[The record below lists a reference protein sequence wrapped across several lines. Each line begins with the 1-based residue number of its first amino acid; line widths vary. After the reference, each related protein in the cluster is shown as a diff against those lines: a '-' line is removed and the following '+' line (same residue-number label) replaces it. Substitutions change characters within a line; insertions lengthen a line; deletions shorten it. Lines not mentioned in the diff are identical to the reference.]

1 MSSVSPNGNCDACW
15 VNKPCERTLQT
26 CKRRPALHRG
36 EHTCLDRCWKCGTFH
51 SRSRRVKRKKANPPT
66 FATAKKSCSVA
77 EEKNHAPPVAK
88 NQNPAPCG
96 ANKQSAVKA
105 AAQQQPPTAAAR
117 DLCMQQKITTMTKE
131 SAASTSSTLFIIS
144 LVSSDEE
151 ENGDFDFKDFEPPE
165 LVSLKKISNTV
176 ATPEAECFAHTAD
189 IIQSRNERPKPTP
202 TVPKNQNP
210 APCRVKNV
218 PAAEPNVQQQHP
230 TPETRAQQQPPPTD
244 AGTHQ
249 QPLTSTMTKKSADS
263 ASSAHPIVSLI
274 SSDEEG
280 SGDFDFQDFEP
291 PELASLKKVS
301 NTVATPEAEC
311 FVNTADIVQSRI
323 ERPKPT
329 PSSVPKSQNP
339 APCRVKNV
347 PAAEHNVQQ
356 QHPTPGTR
364 AKQLPPMPET
374 RAHQQPPTPETGAQQ
389 QPPTP
394 ETRAHQ
400 QPPTPETP
408 AQQQPPMPEIRAK
421 QQRPTPKTRAQQQP
435 PTPETRAQQQ
445 PPTTET
451 RAQQQPP
458 TPETHEQQQP
468 PTTET
473 RSQQQPRHPTPMQT
487 NVPRNPSN
495 HQK

>member
-1 MSSVSPNGNCDACW
+1 
-15 VNKPCERTLQT
+15 
-26 CKRRPALHRG
+26 
-36 EHTCLDRCWKCGTFH
+36 
-51 SRSRRVKRKKANPPT
+51 
-66 FATAKKSCSVA
+66 
-77 EEKNHAPPVAK
+77 
-88 NQNPAPCG
+88 
-96 ANKQSAVKA
+96 
-105 AAQQQPPTAAAR
+105 
-117 DLCMQQKITTMTKE
+117 MQQKITTMTKE

-202 TVPKNQNP
+202 SVPKNQNP

-230 TPETRAQQQPPPTD
+230 TPETRAQQQPPTTD

-311 FVNTADIVQSRI
+311 FVNTATSPDDRNPFTATAPTPDTHANQRP
-323 ERPKPT
+323 PKPVK
-329 PSSVPKSQNP
+329 PPKVVLESV
-339 APCRVKNV
+339 
-347 PAAEHNVQQ
+347 
-356 QHPTPGTR
+356 
-364 AKQLPPMPET
+364 
-374 RAHQQPPTPETGAQQ
+374 
-389 QPPTP
+389 
-394 ETRAHQ
+394 
-400 QPPTPETP
+400 
-408 AQQQPPMPEIRAK
+408 
-421 QQRPTPKTRAQQQP
+421 
-435 PTPETRAQQQ
+435 
-445 PPTTET
+445 
-451 RAQQQPP
+451 
-458 TPETHEQQQP
+458 
-468 PTTET
+468 
-473 RSQQQPRHPTPMQT
+473 T
-487 NVPRNPSN
+487 N
-495 HQK
+495 